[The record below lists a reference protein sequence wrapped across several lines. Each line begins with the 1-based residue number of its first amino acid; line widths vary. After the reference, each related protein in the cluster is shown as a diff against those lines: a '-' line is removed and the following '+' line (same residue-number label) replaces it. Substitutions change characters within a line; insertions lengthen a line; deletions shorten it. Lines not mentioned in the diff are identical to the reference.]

1 MDFVCFEEGGTG
13 EEAIRFGQWE
23 GVLVGGYGSLRYEV
37 DRQSGLLITLLGVSS
52 LLGPG
57 SKMTRVRLRRRRL

>member
-1 MDFVCFEEGGTG
+1 MDFLSFEEGGTG

-37 DRQSGLLITLLGVSS
+37 NRQSGLLIT
-52 LLGPG
+52 
-57 SKMTRVRLRRRRL
+57 